1 MELGFGRMHTLV
13 WFFNEKTVSSG
24 FKALIPNPLG
34 RYKYQQPVTQPHTTQ
49 LNSLGPARRA

>member
-1 MELGFGRMHTLV
+1 MELGFGRMHMLV

-34 RYKYQQPVTQPHTTQ
+34 RYKYQQPVTQPHTT
-49 LNSLGPARRA
+49 